1 MITETH
7 NALQEFIQTRFA
19 SGMAQTIGFEDDL
32 LMSGV
37 LDSLN
42 VMSLLAFMQQRFDVK
57 VPAEDVIYEHFVTI
71 NAIVNYLES
80 R

>member
-1 MITETH
+1 MTEKHT
-7 NALQEFIQTRFA
+7 ALQEFIQARFA
-19 SGMAQTIGFEDDL
+19 SGMAQPIGYDDDL

-42 VMSLLAFMQQRFDVK
+42 VMSLLAFIQQQFDIK
-57 VPAEDVIYEHFVTI
+57 IPAEDVIYEHFVNI
-71 NAIVNYLES
+71 NAIVGYLDS

>member
-1 MITETH
+1 MSEKHT
-7 NALQEFIQTRFA
+7 ALQEFIQARFA
-19 SGMAQTIGFEDDL
+19 SGMAQPIGYDDDL

-42 VMSLLAFMQQRFDVK
+42 VMSLLAFIQQRFDIK
-57 VPAEDVIYEHFVTI
+57 IPAEDVVYEHFVNI
-71 NAIVNYLES
+71 NALVGYLDS

>member
-1 MITETH
+1 MSEIGNT
-7 NALQEFIQTRFA
+7 LQEFIQTRFA
-19 SGMAQTIGFEDDL
+19 PGSAGTIGFDDDL

-42 VMSLLAFMQQRFDVK
+42 VMSLLAFIQQRFDIK
-57 VPAEDVIYEHFVTI
+57 VPAEDVVYENFVTI
-71 NAIVNYLES
+71 SALVTYLES